1 MLHIEV
7 SHVAKTYGNVQAVQ
21 DLSFT
26 IPGGQIFALLGP
38 NGAGKS
44 SLIRMLVGL
53 TLPDQGQISVTLAGQ
68 QHSSLPEGCFGYLPE
83 DRGLYLDKTVVENLQ
98 YIGQLRG
105 LTKSQIAEQLEH
117 WLQRLD
123 LLDKRKENLSKL
135 SKGNQQ
141 KVQLISCLMHQ
152 PALLILDEPFSGLD
166 PINQEHV
173 LTILAEL
180 KAKGTTVLLSAHQM
194 ALVERL
200 ADQMMLLNKGQVV
213 AHGNLQQVTQQLDP
227 KVSYSVR
234 FTANIDSAKLGDCQS
249 VRHWQAQSELQ
260 FLLELHDHATVNQ
273 LLQELSQLGT
283 LADFSRQ
290 QPSLHDLYLAAV
302 QHHNQAPDT
311 TQTIST
317 QSISE
322 GVAA

>member
-7 SHVAKTYGNVQAVQ
+7 SHVAKTYGTVQAVQ

-26 IPGGQIFALLGP
+26 IPSGQIFALLGP

-105 LTKSQIAEQLEH
+105 LSKSQISEQLDH

-213 AHGNLQQVTQQLDP
+213 AQGNLQQVTQQLDP
-227 KVSYSVR
+227 KVSYSVT
-234 FTANIDSAKLGDCQS
+234 FADAIDTSQLDHCS
-249 VRHWQAQSELQ
+249 SIRLWQAQAPQQ
-260 FLLELHDHATVNQ
+260 FLLELQQQASVNL
-273 LLQELSQLGT
+273 LLQQLSQLGAI
-283 LADFSRQ
+283 ADFSKQ

-302 QHHNQAPDT
+302 QHHNQAPASS
-311 TQTIST
+311 QTISN
-317 QSISE
+317 

>member
-7 SHVAKTYGNVQAVQ
+7 SHVAKTYGTVQAVQ

-68 QHSSLPEGCFGYLPE
+68 QHSSLPDGCFGYLPE

-105 LTKSQIAEQLEH
+105 LSKSQIAEQLDH

-213 AHGNLQQVTQQLDP
+213 AQGNLQQVTQQLDP
-227 KVSYSVR
+227 KVSYSVT
-234 FTANIDSAKLGDCQS
+234 FAEQFDSKQLDHCASIRL
-249 VRHWQAQSELQ
+249 WQTQAPQQ
-260 FLLELHDHATVNQ
+260 FLLELHAQASVNQ
-273 LLQELSQLGT
+273 LLQQLSQLGAI
-283 LADFSRQ
+283 ADFSKQ

-302 QHHNQAPDT
+302 QHHNLTPERAE
-311 TQTIST
+311 S
-317 QSISE
+317 QSNE

>member
-7 SHVAKTYGNVQAVQ
+7 SHVAKTYGTVQAVQ

-105 LTKSQIAEQLEH
+105 LSKSQISEQLDH

-213 AHGNLQQVTQQLDP
+213 AQGNLQQVTQQLDP
-227 KVSYSVR
+227 KVSYSVT
-234 FTANIDSAKLGDCQS
+234 FTEAIDTSQLDHCSSIRQ
-249 VRHWQAQSELQ
+249 WQTQAPQQ
-260 FLLELHDHATVNQ
+260 FLLELHEQASVNQ
-273 LLQELSQLGT
+273 LLQQLSQLGAI
-283 LADFSRQ
+283 ADFSRQ

-302 QHHNQAPDT
+302 QHHNLAPE
-311 TQTIST
+311 ST
-317 QSISE
+317 ELPSNA

>member
-1 MLHIEV
+1 MLHIDV
-7 SHVAKTYGNVQAVQ
+7 SHVAKTYGTVRAVQ

-26 IPGGQIFALLGP
+26 IPGGHIFALLGP

-53 TLPDQGQISVTLAGQ
+53 TQPDQGEIRIHLNGQ
-68 QHSSLPEGCFGYLPE
+68 QYQSLPDGCFGYLPE

-105 LTKSQIAEQLEH
+105 MSKSAIHEQLDH
-117 WLQRLD
+117 WLHRLD
-123 LLDKRKENLSKL
+123 LVDKRKENLSKL

-141 KVQLISCLMHQ
+141 KVQLISCLIHQ

-200 ADQMMLLNKGQVV
+200 ADEMMLLNKGQVV
-213 AHGNLQQVTQQLDP
+213 AQGNLQQVTQQLDP
-227 KVSYSVR
+227 KVSYQVS
-234 FTANIDSAKLGDCQS
+234 FTMAIDETQVGQCQTIKN
-249 VRHWQAQSELQ
+249 WQAQSAQQFSLELQ
-260 FLLELHDHATVNQ
+260 DQVTVNQ

-302 QHHNQAPDT
+302 QHHNQAPEPHHGQPQEGT
-311 TQTIST
+311 T
-317 QSISE
+317 
-322 GVAA
+322 A

>member
-1 MLHIEV
+1 MLHIDV
-7 SHVAKTYGNVQAVQ
+7 SHVAKTYGTVCAVQ
-21 DLSFT
+21 DVSFT

-53 TLPDQGQISVTLAGQ
+53 TLPDQGDIQVHLDGQ
-68 QHSSLPEGCFGYLPE
+68 QFQRLPDGCFGYLPE
-83 DRGLYLDKTVVENLQ
+83 DRGLYLDKTVTENLV

-105 LTKSQIAEQLEH
+105 LNKNEINQQLEH
-117 WLQRLD
+117 WLARLD

-141 KVQLISCLMHQ
+141 KVQLISCLIHK

-213 AHGNLQQVTQQLDP
+213 AQGNLQQVTQQLDP
-227 KVSYSVR
+227 SVSYQVS
-234 FTANIDSAKLGDCQS
+234 FTAAIDATQLDQCLTI
-249 VRHWQAQSELQ
+249 RHWQAQSAQQ
-260 FLLELHDHATVNQ
+260 FLLQLQDGATVNQ
-273 LLQELSQLGT
+273 LLQELSPLGT

-302 QHHNQAPDT
+302 QHHNQTPFANDIQ
-311 TQTIST
+311 TQ
-317 QSISE
+317 E
-322 GVAA
+322 GAAA

>member
-1 MLHIEV
+1 MLHIDV
-7 SHVAKTYGNVQAVQ
+7 SHVAKTYGTVRAVQ

-26 IPGGQIFALLGP
+26 LPGGQIFALLGP

-53 TLPDQGQISVTLAGQ
+53 TQPDQGEIKVHLNGHAYQ
-68 QHSSLPEGCFGYLPE
+68 SLPDGCFGYLPE

-105 LTKSQIAEQLEH
+105 MSKSAIHEQLDH

-123 LLDKRKENLSKL
+123 LVDKRKENLSKL

-141 KVQLISCLMHQ
+141 KVQLISCLIHQ

-213 AHGNLQQVTQQLDP
+213 AQGNLQQVTQQLDP
-227 KVSYSVR
+227 KVSYQVS
-234 FTANIDSAKLGDCQS
+234 FTAAIDETQLGQCQTIKN
-249 VRHWQAQSELQ
+249 WQAQSAQQFSLELQ
-260 FLLELHDHATVNQ
+260 DQVTVNQ

-302 QHHNQAPDT
+302 QHHNQAPAPHHGQSQEGT
-311 TQTIST
+311 T
-317 QSISE
+317 
-322 GVAA
+322 A

>member
-1 MLHIEV
+1 MLHIDV
-7 SHVAKTYGNVQAVQ
+7 SHVAKTYGTVQAVQ

-26 IPGGQIFALLGP
+26 IPAGQIFALLGP

-53 TLPDQGQISVTLAGQ
+53 TLPDQGEISVVLDGQ
-68 QHSSLPEGCFGYLPE
+68 QFRSLPDGCFGYLPE

-105 LTKSQIAEQLEH
+105 LTKAQINTQLDH
-117 WLQRLD
+117 WLARLD
-123 LLDKRKENLSKL
+123 LQDKRKENLSKL

-141 KVQLISCLMHQ
+141 KVQLISCLIHQ

-213 AHGNLQQVTQQLDP
+213 AQGNLQQVTQQLDP
-227 KVSYSVR
+227 TITYHVT
-234 FTANIDSAKLGDCQS
+234 FACDIDPEQLQQCASI
-249 VRHWQAQSELQ
+249 RHWQAQAPRQ
-260 FLLELHDHATVNQ
+260 FSLELHNTATVNL
-273 LLQELSQLGT
+273 LLQQLSQLGE

-302 QHHNQAPDT
+302 QQHNQPSAAEVAQST
-311 TQTIST
+311 T
-317 QSISE
+317 

>member
-1 MLHIEV
+1 MLHIDV
-7 SHVAKTYGNVQAVQ
+7 SHVAKTYGAVRAVQ

-53 TLPDQGQISVTLAGQ
+53 TLPDQGEIQINFQGQ
-68 QHSSLPEGCFGYLPE
+68 QYQSLPEGCFGYLPE
-83 DRGLYLDKTVVENLQ
+83 DRGLYLDKSVVENLQ

-105 LTKSQIAEQLEH
+105 MSKSAINEQLDH

-123 LLDKRKENLSKL
+123 LVDKRKENLSKL

-141 KVQLISCLMHQ
+141 KVQLISCLIHQ

-213 AHGNLQQVTQQLDP
+213 AQGNLQQVTQQLDP
-227 KVSYSVR
+227 KISYQVS
-234 FTANIDSAKLGDCQS
+234 FTTSIDESQLRQCQTI
-249 VRHWQAQSELQ
+249 RHWQAQSAQQFSLELQ
-260 FLLELHDHATVNQ
+260 DQVTVNQ

-302 QHHNQAPDT
+302 QHHNQAPEHGLAT
-311 TQTIST
+311 AL
-317 QSISE
+317 E
-322 GVAA
+322 GVTV

>member
-1 MLHIEV
+1 MLQIEV
-7 SHVAKTYGNVQAVQ
+7 SHVAKSYGAVQAVR
-21 DLSFT
+21 DLSFS

-53 TLPDQGQISVTLAGQ
+53 TLPDQGEIQINLNGQ
-68 QHSSLPEGCFGYLPE
+68 QFQSLPEGCFGYLPE
-83 DRGLYLDKTVVENLQ
+83 DRGLYLDKSVVENLQ

-105 LTKSQIAEQLEH
+105 MSKSAINQQLDH

-123 LLDKRKENLSKL
+123 LVDKRKENLSKL

-141 KVQLISCLMHQ
+141 KVQLISCLIHQ

-213 AHGNLQQVTQQLDP
+213 AQGNLQQVTQQLDP
-227 KVSYSVR
+227 KVSYLVS
-234 FTANIDSAKLGDCQS
+234 FTAAIDETQLGQCQCI
-249 VRHWQAQSELQ
+249 RLWQAHSAQQ
-260 FLLELHDHATVNQ
+260 FSLELADEVTVNQ
-273 LLQELSQLGT
+273 LLQQLSQLGT

-302 QHHNQAPDT
+302 QHHNQAPAPAAT
-311 TQTIST
+311 AAT
-317 QSISE
+317 E
-322 GVAA
+322 GAAA

>member
-1 MLHIEV
+1 
-7 SHVAKTYGNVQAVQ
+7 
-21 DLSFT
+21 
-26 IPGGQIFALLGP
+26 
-38 NGAGKS
+38 
-44 SLIRMLVGL
+44 MLVGL
-53 TLPDQGQISVTLAGQ
+53 TLPDQGEIQINLNGQ
-68 QHSSLPEGCFGYLPE
+68 QFQSLPEGCFGYLPE
-83 DRGLYLDKTVVENLQ
+83 DRGLYLDKSVVDNLQ

-105 LTKSQIAEQLEH
+105 MSKSAINQQLEH

-123 LLDKRKENLSKL
+123 LVDKRKENLSKL

-141 KVQLISCLMHQ
+141 KVQLISCLIHQ

-213 AHGNLQQVTQQLDP
+213 AQGNLQQVTQQLDP
-227 KVSYSVR
+227 KVSYLVS
-234 FTANIDSAKLGDCQS
+234 FIAAIDETKLEQCQTI
-249 VRHWQAQSELQ
+249 RHWQALSAKQFTLELQ
-260 FLLELHDHATVNQ
+260 DQVTVNQ

-302 QHHNQAPDT
+302 QHHNQAPAPAASAAT
-311 TQTIST
+311 
-317 QSISE
+317 E
-322 GVAA
+322 GAAA

>member
-1 MLHIEV
+1 MLHIDV
-7 SHVAKTYGNVQAVQ
+7 IHVAKTYGTVRAVQ
-21 DLSFT
+21 DLSFS
-26 IPGGQIFALLGP
+26 IPPGQIFALLGP

-53 TLPDQGQISVTLAGQ
+53 TVPDQGEIQVQLNGQ
-68 QHSSLPEGCFGYLPE
+68 QFQSLPEGCFGYLPE
-83 DRGLYLDKTVVENLQ
+83 DRGLYLDKSVVDNLQ
-98 YIGQLRG
+98 YIGKLRG
-105 LTKSQIAEQLEH
+105 MSKSAIQEQLDH

-123 LLDKRKENLSKL
+123 LEDKRKENLSKL

-213 AHGNLQQVTQQLDP
+213 AQGNLQQVTQQLDP
-227 KVSYSVR
+227 KVSYLVS
-234 FTANIDSAKLGDCQS
+234 FTDAIDENQLSRCQTI
-249 VRHWQAQSELQ
+249 RHWQAHSAQQ
-260 FLLELHDHATVNQ
+260 FTLELPVQVTVNQ

-302 QHHNQAPDT
+302 QHHNQAPV
-311 TQTIST
+311 QIPSP
-317 QSISE
+317 SSE

>member
-7 SHVAKTYGNVQAVQ
+7 SHVAKTYGTVRAVQ
-21 DLSFT
+21 DLSFI

-53 TLPDQGQISVTLAGQ
+53 TLPDQGTINIHLNGQ
-68 QHSSLPEGCFGYLPE
+68 QFSSLPEGCFGYLPE
-83 DRGLYLDKTVVENLQ
+83 DRGLYLDKSVVENLQ

-105 LTKSQIAEQLEH
+105 MSKSAISDQLDH

-141 KVQLISCLMHQ
+141 KVQLISCLIHQ

-200 ADQMMLLNKGQVV
+200 ADHMMLLNKGQVV
-213 AHGNLQQVTQQLDP
+213 AQGNLQQVTQQLDP
-227 KVSYSVR
+227 KVSYNVS
-234 FTANIDSAKLGDCQS
+234 FTTDIDSALLRQCPTIRQ
-249 VRHWQAQSELQ
+249 WQAQSSQQFILELQ
-260 FLLELHDHATVNQ
+260 EHGTVNQ
-273 LLQELSQLGT
+273 LLHELSQLGT

-302 QHHNQAPDT
+302 QHHNRAPVT
-311 TQTIST
+311 ANP
-317 QSISE
+317 QSSE

>member
-1 MLHIEV
+1 MLHIDV
-7 SHVAKTYGNVQAVQ
+7 SHVAKTYGNVRAVQ

-53 TLPDQGQISVTLAGQ
+53 TQPDQGEIKIHLNGQ
-68 QHSSLPEGCFGYLPE
+68 QFQSLPDSCFGYLPE

-98 YIGQLRG
+98 YIGLLRG
-105 LTKSQIAEQLEH
+105 MTKSTINEQLEH

-123 LLDKRKENLSKL
+123 LIDKRKENLSKL

-141 KVQLISCLMHQ
+141 KVQLISCLIHQ

-213 AHGNLQQVTQQLDP
+213 AQGNLQQVTQQLDP
-227 KVSYSVR
+227 KVSYQVS
-234 FTANIDSAKLGDCQS
+234 FTAAIDDTQLGRCQTIKN
-249 VRHWQAQSELQ
+249 WQAQSAQQFSLELQ
-260 FLLELHDHATVNQ
+260 DQVTVNQ
-273 LLQELSQLGT
+273 LLQELSPLGT

-302 QHHNQAPDT
+302 QHHNQAPAPHHVE
-311 TQTIST
+311 SK
-317 QSISE
+317 E
-322 GVAA
+322 GATA

>member
-7 SHVAKTYGNVQAVQ
+7 SHVAKTYGTVQAVQ

-53 TLPDQGQISVTLAGQ
+53 TLPDQGHIRVTLSGQ
-68 QHSSLPEGCFGYLPE
+68 EYNSLPDGCFGYLPE

-105 LTKSQIAEQLEH
+105 LTKKQIAEQLDH

-180 KAKGTTVLLSAHQM
+180 KTKGTTVLLSAHQM

-227 KVSYSVR
+227 KVSYSVT
-234 FTANIDSAKLGDCQS
+234 FADAIDTGQLDHCSSIRQ
-249 VRHWQAQSELQ
+249 WQIQAPQQ
-260 FLLELHDHATVNQ
+260 FLLELHEHASVNQ
-273 LLQELSQLGT
+273 LLQQLSQLGA
-283 LADFSRQ
+283 LADFSKQ

-302 QHHNQAPDT
+302 QHHNLTPESAESP
-311 TQTIST
+311 SN
-317 QSISE
+317 E

>member
-1 MLHIEV
+1 MLNIEV
-7 SHVAKTYGNVQAVQ
+7 SHVAKTYGTVQAVQ

-53 TLPDQGQISVTLAGQ
+53 TLPDQGHIRVTLAGQ
-68 QHSSLPEGCFGYLPE
+68 HYSTLPDGCFGYLPE

-105 LTKSQIAEQLEH
+105 LSKHQITEQLDH
-117 WLQRLD
+117 WLQ
-123 LLDKRKENLSKL
+123 
-135 SKGNQQ
+135 QQ

-213 AHGNLQQVTQQLDP
+213 AQGNLQQVTQQLDP
-227 KVSYSVR
+227 KVSYSVT
-234 FTANIDSAKLGDCQS
+234 FADAIDTSQLDLCS
-249 VRHWQAQSELQ
+249 SIRRWHMQAPQQ
-260 FLLELHDHATVNQ
+260 FLLELREHASVNQ
-273 LLQELSQLGT
+273 LLQQLSQLGA

-302 QHHNQAPDT
+302 QHHNLTPESAVSP
-311 TQTIST
+311 SN
-317 QSISE
+317 E
-322 GVAA
+322 GAVA

>member
-1 MLHIEV
+1 MLNIEV
-7 SHVAKTYGNVQAVQ
+7 SHVAKTYGTVQAVQ

-53 TLPDQGQISVTLAGQ
+53 TLPDQGHIRVTLAGQ
-68 QHSSLPEGCFGYLPE
+68 HYSTLPDGCFGYLPE

-105 LTKSQIAEQLEH
+105 LSKHQITEQLDH

-213 AHGNLQQVTQQLDP
+213 AQGNLQQVTQQLDP
-227 KVSYSVR
+227 KVSYSVT
-234 FTANIDSAKLGDCQS
+234 FADAIDTSQLDLCS
-249 VRHWQAQSELQ
+249 SIRRWHMQAPQQ
-260 FLLELHDHATVNQ
+260 FLLELREHASVNQ
-273 LLQELSQLGT
+273 LLQQLSQLGA

-302 QHHNQAPDT
+302 QHHNLTPESAVSP
-311 TQTIST
+311 SN
-317 QSISE
+317 E
-322 GVAA
+322 GAVA

>member
-1 MLHIEV
+1 MLHIDV
-7 SHVAKTYGNVQAVQ
+7 SHVAKTYGTVRAVQ

-26 IPGGQIFALLGP
+26 IPGGHIFALLGP

-53 TLPDQGQISVTLAGQ
+53 TQPDQGEIRIHLNGQ
-68 QHSSLPEGCFGYLPE
+68 QYQSLPDGCFGYLPE

-105 LTKSQIAEQLEH
+105 MSKSAIHEQLDH
-117 WLQRLD
+117 WLHRLD
-123 LLDKRKENLSKL
+123 LVDKRKENLSKL

-141 KVQLISCLMHQ
+141 KVQLISCLIHQ

-200 ADQMMLLNKGQVV
+200 ADEMMLLNKGQVV
-213 AHGNLQQVTQQLDP
+213 AQGNLQQVTQQLDP
-227 KVSYSVR
+227 KVSYQVS
-234 FTANIDSAKLGDCQS
+234 FTMAIDETQLGQCQTIKN
-249 VRHWQAQSELQ
+249 WQAQSAQQFSLELQ
-260 FLLELHDHATVNQ
+260 DQVTVNQ

-302 QHHNQAPDT
+302 QHHNQAPAPHHGQPQEGT
-311 TQTIST
+311 T
-317 QSISE
+317 
-322 GVAA
+322 A

>member
-7 SHVAKTYGNVQAVQ
+7 SHVAKTYGSVKAVQ

-26 IPGGQIFALLGP
+26 IPAGQIFALLGP

-53 TLPDQGQISVTLAGQ
+53 TSPDQGQIKVTLAGQ
-68 QHSSLPEGCFGYLPE
+68 LHHSLPEGCFGYLPE
-83 DRGLYLDKTVVENLQ
+83 DRGLYLDKTVLENLQ

-105 LTKSQIAEQLEH
+105 LTKSHIAQQLDH
-117 WLQRLD
+117 WLTRLD
-123 LLDKRKENLSKL
+123 LNDKRKENLSKL

-180 KAKGTTVLLSAHQM
+180 KSKGTTVLLSAHQM

-213 AHGNLQQVTQQLDP
+213 AQGNLQQVTQQLDP
-227 KVSYSVR
+227 KVSYSVS
-234 FTANIDSAKLGDCQS
+234 FATAIDAERLGLCPSIQQ
-249 VRHWQAQSELQ
+249 WQAQSATQFVLGLQ
-260 FLLELHDHATVNQ
+260 PDATVNQ
-273 LLQELSQLGT
+273 LLLELTQLAT

-290 QPSLHDLYLAAV
+290 QPSLHDLYLSAV
-302 QHHNQAPDT
+302 QRHNQIPDCT
-311 TQTIST
+311 VSKDV
-317 QSISE
+317 E

>member
-1 MLHIEV
+1 MLQIEV
-7 SHVAKTYGNVQAVQ
+7 SHVAKSYGAVQAVR
-21 DLSFT
+21 DLSFS
-26 IPGGQIFALLGP
+26 IPAGQIFALLGP

-53 TLPDQGQISVTLAGQ
+53 TLPDQGEIQINLNGQ
-68 QHSSLPEGCFGYLPE
+68 QFRSLPEGCFGYLPE
-83 DRGLYLDKTVVENLQ
+83 DRGLYLDKSVVENLQ

-105 LTKSQIAEQLEH
+105 MSKSAINEQLDH

-123 LLDKRKENLSKL
+123 LVDKRKENLSKL

-141 KVQLISCLMHQ
+141 KVQLISCLIHQ

-213 AHGNLQQVTQQLDP
+213 AQGNLQQVTQQLDP
-227 KVSYSVR
+227 KVSYLVS
-234 FTANIDSAKLGDCQS
+234 FTAAIDKTQLGQCLCI
-249 VRHWQAQSELQ
+249 RHWQAHSAQQ
-260 FLLELHDHATVNQ
+260 FALELADGVTVNQ
-273 LLQELSQLGT
+273 LLQELSRLGT

-302 QHHNQAPDT
+302 QHHNQAPVPAPSA
-311 TQTIST
+311 QTA
-317 QSISE
+317 
-322 GVAA
+322 GAAA

>member
-7 SHVAKTYGNVQAVQ
+7 SHVAKTYGTVQAVQ

-105 LTKSQIAEQLEH
+105 LSKSQISEQLDH

-213 AHGNLQQVTQQLDP
+213 AQGNLQQVTQQLDP
-227 KVSYSVR
+227 KVSYSVT
-234 FTANIDSAKLGDCQS
+234 FADAIDTSQLDQCS
-249 VRHWQAQSELQ
+249 SIRHWQTQAPQQ
-260 FLLELHDHATVNQ
+260 FLLELQQQASVNQ
-273 LLQELSQLGT
+273 LLQQLSQLGAI
-283 LADFSRQ
+283 ADFSKQ

-302 QHHNQAPDT
+302 QHHNQAPE
-311 TQTIST
+311 SAELP
-317 QSISE
+317 SNA
-322 GVAA
+322 GVAV

>member
-7 SHVAKTYGNVQAVQ
+7 SRVAKTYGSVKAVK
-21 DLSFT
+21 DISFT
-26 IPGGQIFALLGP
+26 IPAGQIFALLGP

-53 TLPDQGQISVTLAGQ
+53 TIPDQGQIKVTFNGQ
-68 QHSSLPEGCFGYLPE
+68 QHHSLPDGCFGYLPE
-83 DRGLYLDKTVVENLQ
+83 DRGLYLDKTVSDNLQ

-105 LTKSQIAEQLEH
+105 LSKNQITAQLDS

-141 KVQLISCLMHQ
+141 KVQLISCLIHQ

-180 KAKGTTVLLSAHQM
+180 KAKGTTILLSAHQM

-200 ADQMMLLNKGQVV
+200 ADQMLLLNKGQVV
-213 AHGNLQQVTQQLDP
+213 AQGNLQQVTQQLDP
-227 KVSYSVR
+227 TISYHVT
-234 FTANIDSAKLGDCQS
+234 FTSAID
-249 VRHWQAQSELQ
+249 AQ
-260 FLLELHDHATVNQ
+260 LLNHCSSISQWRAPSTEKFILEIQPHATVNQ

-302 QHHNQAPDT
+302 QQHNQAPH
-311 TQTIST
+311 QPASEHN
-317 QSISE
+317 E